1 MESST
6 ELSTMIRTA
15 MREKGLDRQGISEVL
30 GIGDVMVDKLLSG
43 DIVPS
48 KNLEKQMVER
58 LGIPPSRVRDV
69 TDRRDKESKRRLAS
83 FGKNRVA

>member
-83 FGKNRVA
+83 FEKNRVA